1 MNGTGGR
8 GNRRTRK
15 DKRQEELMIRN
26 DVKNEKEDQQKES
39 QKVEAGEKRKG
50 REEGE
55 GREKKYIYKQ
65 SLKITQLC
73 PTLCDL
79 MDYAQ
84 SMEFSRP
91 ENWSG

>member
-8 GNRRTRK
+8 GDRRTRK

-50 REEGE
+50 REEE
-55 GREKKYIYKQ
+55 GREKKNTYINN
-65 SLKITQLC
+65 L
-73 PTLCDL
+73 
-79 MDYAQ
+79 
-84 SMEFSRP
+84 
-91 ENWSG
+91 